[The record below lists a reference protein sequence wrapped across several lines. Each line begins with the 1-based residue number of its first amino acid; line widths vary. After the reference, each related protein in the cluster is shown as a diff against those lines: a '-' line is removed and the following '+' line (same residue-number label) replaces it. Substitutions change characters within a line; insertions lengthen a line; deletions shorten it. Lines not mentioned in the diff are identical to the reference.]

1 MKLFF
6 DLMLKVMT
14 GPISEKLVQTTYLK
28 DISYFVNGLINNNSD
43 RSKCPRQPPQQHHSS
58 NG

>member
-14 GPISEKLVQTTYLK
+14 GSIPEKLVQTAYLCEK
-28 DISYFVNGLINNNSD
+28 AETQNSTMA
-43 RSKCPRQPPQQHHSS
+43 K
-58 NG
+58 